1 MTDAR
6 NLRLLDVDRL
16 ADECADHTTKF
27 FKRATYDPGYC
38 YELFRRAIVGRNNHA
53 WDKIYRQY
61 QPLAVKWVTNHTGLP
76 ATGEEVDYFVN
87 CAFDKMWTA
96 VDAEKFKQFNNL
108 AEVLRYFKMCANS
121 VIVDYRRVNPIDA
134 LDLEPFPP
142 LLRQDLPSI
151 EERITDQFERQE
163 FWETVAASTHNEK
176 DAIVLEWSFVYD
188 LKPSEIYAENSDRF
202 ESLDEVYRVK
212 RNVLNRLRRNPD
224 LQQLFSNSS
233 NEL

>member
-6 NLRLLDVDRL
+6 NLRLFDVDRL

-38 YELFRRAIVGRNNHA
+38 YELFRRAIVGHNSYA
-53 WDKIYRQY
+53 WDKIHRQY
-61 QPLAVKWVTNHTGLP
+61 RPLVVKWVMNHTGLP

-87 CAFDKMWTA
+87 GAFEKMWTA
-96 VDAEKFKQFNNL
+96 VDAVKFKQFSNL

-134 LDLEPFPP
+134 VDLEPFPP

-151 EERITDQFERQE
+151 EEQITDQFERQE
-163 FWETVAASTHNEK
+163 LWETVAASTHNEK

-188 LKPSEIYAENSDRF
+188 LKPSAIYAENSDRF

-212 RNVLNRLRRNPD
+212 RNVLNRLRRNSD
-224 LQQLFSNSS
+224 LQRFFSNRS

>member
-16 ADECADHTTKF
+16 ADECADHTTRF
-27 FKRATYDPGYC
+27 FNRATYDPGYC
-38 YELFRRAIVGRNNHA
+38 YELFRRAIVNRNSYA

-61 QPLAVKWVTNHTGLP
+61 QPLVVKWVINHTGLP

-87 CAFDKMWTA
+87 CTFDKMWTA
-96 VDAEKFKQFNNL
+96 VDAEKFKQFDNL

-134 LDLEPFPP
+134 VHLEPFPP
-142 LLRQDLPSI
+142 VLRQDLPSI
-151 EERITDQFERQE
+151 EERITDQLKRQE
-163 FWETVAASTHNEK
+163 LWETVAASTHNEK
-176 DAIVLEWSFVYD
+176 DAIVLESSFVYD
-188 LKPSEIYAENSDRF
+188 LKPSAIYAENSDRF

-212 RNVLNRLRRNPD
+212 RNLLNRLRRNPD
-224 LQQLFSNSS
+224 LQQFLSYSS
-233 NEL
+233 DEL